1 MAKFI
6 YKAKDG
12 IRTVTGE
19 IEAQTE
25 NLVIRELEKMG
36 YIPVKVE
43 EVSKYQSIPE
53 TQAFGLGAVSK
64 IRKISP
70 RDINTFT
77 RQLASLFKSKVQLV
91 KSLDIIGRESQNLRL
106 KEIVSD
112 LRDEIKDGRQ
122 LSEALGKYPKYFSRV
137 YINMIASGEKGGML
151 ENILLRLVDF
161 ADKEE
166 EIKSKL
172 RAALAYPL
180 LMLVMG
186 ILTVFVMI
194 TFVMPKLVKLFSD
207 MKQTLPLAT
216 RILIFISNFARTY
229 WYWAVLLIAVLIFV
243 FKKLH
248 LIEKEIIPLEKI
260 KLRLPLL
267 GRYIL
272 MREIARF
279 CRTLGLLISNGIPIR
294 DAIEATVPALG
305 SRALEKELRVVS
317 KDLSSGLTVAKS
329 LSKISFFP
337 GFVISLI
344 GVGEE
349 AGRLDEAFLEIA
361 TTYEKQ
367 LDEQIKVMSS
377 LIEPVLILGIG
388 LVVGFIVVSMLLP
401 IFQISLR

>member
-19 IEAQTE
+19 IEAETE
-25 NLVIRELEKMG
+25 RSAIAKVEKMG
-36 YIPVKVE
+36 YLPIKVE
-43 EVSKYQSIPE
+43 EVSKYQSVN
-53 TQAFGLGAVSK
+53 VSK
-64 IRKISP
+64 IKGISS

-77 RQLASLFKSKVQLV
+77 RQLASLIKSKVQLV
-91 KSLDIIGRESQNLRL
+91 KALEILSRETQHVKLKDIIA
-106 KEIVSD
+106 D
-112 LRDEIKDGRQ
+112 LRDEVRDGRQ
-122 LSEALGKYPKYFSRV
+122 LSEALGKYPKYFSRIYV
-137 YINMIASGEKGGML
+137 NMVASGERGGL
-151 ENILLRLVDF
+151 LKNILLRLVDF

-166 EIKSKL
+166 EIKSKI

-180 LMLVMG
+180 LMLAMG
-186 ILTVFVMI
+186 ALTVFVMI
-194 TFVMPKLVKLFSD
+194 TFVMPKLIKLFSD

-216 RILIFISNFARTY
+216 RLLISISNFAGKY
-229 WYWAVLLIAVLIFV
+229 WYWVILLIGLFIFA
-243 FKKLH
+243 FKKLRF
-248 LIEKEIIPLEKI
+248 IEKKIIPLEKI

-279 CRTLGLLISNGIPIR
+279 CRTLGMLISNGIPIR
-294 DAIEATVPALG
+294 DAISATVPTLG
-305 SRALEKELRVVS
+305 SKALEEDLKILS
-317 KDLSSGLTVAKS
+317 KDVTSGVSVAKS
-329 LSKISFFP
+329 LSKIPFFP

-349 AGRLDEAFLEIA
+349 AGRLDEAFLEVA
-361 TTYEKQ
+361 ATYERQ
-367 LDEQIKVMSS
+367 LDERIKVMSS
-377 LIEPVLILGIG
+377 LIEPVLILSIG

>member
-1 MAKFI
+1 
-6 YKAKDG
+6 
-12 IRTVTGE
+12 
-19 IEAQTE
+19 
-25 NLVIRELEKMG
+25 
-36 YIPVKVE
+36 
-43 EVSKYQSIPE
+43 VS
-53 TQAFGLGAVSK
+53 
-64 IRKISP
+64 RISSC
-70 RDINTFT
+70 DINTFT
-77 RQLASLFKSKVQLV
+77 RQLASLTKSRVQLV
-91 KSLDIIGRESQNLRL
+91 KALEILSRETQNAKL
-106 KEIVSD
+106 KKISAD
-112 LRDEIKDGRQ
+112 LRDEVQDGKQ
-122 LSEALGKYPKYFSRV
+122 FSEALAKYPKYFSRV
-137 YINMIASGEKGGML
+137 YINMIASGEKGGVL

-166 EIKSKL
+166 EIRSKV

-186 ILTVFVMI
+186 ALTVFVML
-194 TFVMPKLVKLFSD
+194 TFVMPKLIKLFSG

-216 RILIFISNFARTY
+216 RLLISISNFARDY
-229 WYWAVLLIAVLIFV
+229 WYWGILLIGLLIFV

-248 LIEKEIIPLEKI
+248 LLKEKIIPLEKI

-294 DAIEATVPALG
+294 DAIEACVPTLG
-305 SRALEKELRVVS
+305 NRALEQDLKILS
-317 KDLSSGLTVAKS
+317 KDVTSGMPVAKS

-337 GFVISLI
+337 GFVVSLI

-349 AGRLDEAFLEIA
+349 AGRLDEALLEVA
-361 TTYEKQ
+361 ASYERQ

-377 LIEPVLILGIG
+377 LIEPLLILTIG

>member
-1 MAKFI
+1 
-6 YKAKDG
+6 
-12 IRTVTGE
+12 
-19 IEAQTE
+19 
-25 NLVIRELEKMG
+25 
-36 YIPVKVE
+36 
-43 EVSKYQSIPE
+43 
-53 TQAFGLGAVSK
+53 
-64 IRKISP
+64 
-70 RDINTFT
+70 
-77 RQLASLFKSKVQLV
+77 
-91 KSLDIIGRESQNLRL
+91 
-106 KEIVSD
+106 
-112 LRDEIKDGRQ
+112 
-122 LSEALGKYPKYFSRV
+122 
-137 YINMIASGEKGGML
+137 
-151 ENILLRLVDF
+151 
-161 ADKEE
+161 
-166 EIKSKL
+166 
-172 RAALAYPL
+172 
-180 LMLVMG
+180 MLVMG

>member
-19 IEAQTE
+19 IETE
-25 NLVIRELEKMG
+25 TERSAIAEVEKMG
-36 YIPVKVE
+36 YLPIKVE
-43 EVSKYQSIPE
+43 EVSKYQSVN
-53 TQAFGLGAVSK
+53 VSK
-64 IRKISP
+64 IKGISS

-77 RQLASLFKSKVQLV
+77 RQLASLIKSKVQLV
-91 KSLDIIGRESQNLRL
+91 KALEILSRETQHVKLKDIIA
-106 KEIVSD
+106 D
-112 LRDEIKDGRQ
+112 LRDEVRDGRQ
-122 LSEALGKYPKYFSRV
+122 LSEALGKYPKYFSRIYV
-137 YINMIASGEKGGML
+137 NMVASGERGGL
-151 ENILLRLVDF
+151 LKNILLRLVDF

-166 EIKSKL
+166 EIKSKI

-180 LMLVMG
+180 LMLAMG
-186 ILTVFVMI
+186 ALTVFVMI
-194 TFVMPKLVKLFSD
+194 TFVMPKLIKLFSD

-216 RILIFISNFARTY
+216 RLLISISNFAGKY
-229 WYWAVLLIAVLIFV
+229 WYWVILLIGLFIFA
-243 FKKLH
+243 FKKLRF
-248 LIEKEIIPLEKI
+248 IEKKIIPLEKI

-279 CRTLGLLISNGIPIR
+279 CRTLGMLISNGIPIR
-294 DAIEATVPALG
+294 DAISATVPTLG
-305 SRALEKELRVVS
+305 SKALEEDLKILS
-317 KDLSSGLTVAKS
+317 KDVTSGVSVAKS
-329 LSKISFFP
+329 LSKIPFFP

-349 AGRLDEAFLEIA
+349 AGRLDEAFLEVA
-361 TTYEKQ
+361 ATYERQ
-367 LDEQIKVMSS
+367 LDERIKVMSS
-377 LIEPVLILGIG
+377 LIEPVLILSIG

>member
-19 IEAQTE
+19 IETE
-25 NLVIRELEKMG
+25 TERSAIAEVEKMG
-36 YIPVKVE
+36 YLPIKVE
-43 EVSKYQSIPE
+43 EVSKYQSVN
-53 TQAFGLGAVSK
+53 VSK
-64 IRKISP
+64 IKGISS

-77 RQLASLFKSKVQLV
+77 RQLASLIKSKVQLV
-91 KSLDIIGRESQNLRL
+91 KALEILSRETQHVKLKDIIA
-106 KEIVSD
+106 D
-112 LRDEIKDGRQ
+112 LRDEVRDGRQ
-122 LSEALGKYPKYFSRV
+122 LSEALGKYPKYFSRIYV
-137 YINMIASGEKGGML
+137 NMVASGERGGLL

-166 EIKSKL
+166 EIKSKI

-180 LMLVMG
+180 LMLAMG
-186 ILTVFVMI
+186 ALTVFVMI
-194 TFVMPKLVKLFSD
+194 TFVMPKLIKLFSD

-216 RILIFISNFARTY
+216 RLLISISNFAGKY
-229 WYWAVLLIAVLIFV
+229 WYWVILLIGLFIFA
-243 FKKLH
+243 FKKLRF
-248 LIEKEIIPLEKI
+248 IEKKIIPLEKI

-279 CRTLGLLISNGIPIR
+279 CRTLGMLISNGIPIR
-294 DAIEATVPALG
+294 DAISATVPTLG
-305 SRALEKELRVVS
+305 SKALEEDLKILS
-317 KDLSSGLTVAKS
+317 KDVTSGVSVAKS
-329 LSKISFFP
+329 LSKIPFFP

-349 AGRLDEAFLEIA
+349 AGRLDEAFLEVA
-361 TTYEKQ
+361 ATYERQ
-367 LDEQIKVMSS
+367 LDERIKVMSS
-377 LIEPVLILGIG
+377 LIEPVLILSIG